1 VTDVTRYD
9 SYRTSSTELLPD
21 PPAHWSDQPIWT
33 LFTRA
38 ARKGHGDETLLSV
51 YRDHGV
57 VPKASRSDNF
67 NRASEDL
74 STYQLVSPGDLVVNK
89 MKAWQG
95 SVSIS
100 AHRGIVSPAYFVY
113 EAHHEHDSRYLHHLL
128 RSAPLIAAYRTIS
141 SGVRIGQWDLDPWAF
156 SRIRLPMP
164 PLPEQEQ
171 IADYLDRETAQID
184 RLIAKQEQL
193 VTRLHERR
201 ESQIAATL
209 QEHAWLERR
218 IKDVASVV
226 NGYPFDAATF
236 MDAGGTP
243 LVRIRDIVST
253 EYATFVPQEAVP
265 SEAIICDGDIVI
277 GMDGDFNSVLW
288 SRGPAALNQRLC
300 LLRTGTDA
308 LASYLAYAVLRPLK
322 LINDLTYSTTVKHLS
337 SKQVANIR
345 IPLPPLDEQRRIVAH
360 LDEQT
365 AKIDTLIA
373 KAQRFIELA
382 KERRAALIT
391 AAVTGQLDV
400 TAA

>member
-1 VTDVTRYD
+1 M
-9 SYRTSSTELLPD
+9 SSGGWLTLLPREWDLLPAKALFSERREPGRPED
-21 PPAHWSDQPIWT
+21 PHLTPSQVYGVLPQSEFIERTGGQVVLANSTPASMKRVLPDDFIIH
-33 LFTRA
+33 L
-38 ARKGHGDETLLSV
+38 
-51 YRDHGV
+51 
-57 VPKASRSDNF
+57 RSF
-67 NRASEDL
+67 QGGIER
-74 STYQLVSPGDLVVNK
+74 ST
-89 MKAWQG
+89 
-95 SVSIS
+95 IS
-100 AHRGIVSPAYFVY
+100 GRVSPAYTVLTPSELAEPRFF
-113 EAHHEHDSRYLHHLL
+113 RWLL
-128 RSAPLIAAYRTIS
+128 KSSAYIQELRTTTNQLRDGQAIGYRDFARIA
-141 SGVRIGQWDLDPWAF
+141 
-156 SRIRLPMP
+156 LPTP
-164 PLPEQEQ
+164 TRAKQEQ

-209 QEHAWLERR
+209 QERAWLERR

-345 IPLPPLDEQRRIVAH
+345 IPLPPLDEQRRIVAY
-360 LDEQT
+360 LDEET
-365 AKIDTLIA
+365 AKIDALIA